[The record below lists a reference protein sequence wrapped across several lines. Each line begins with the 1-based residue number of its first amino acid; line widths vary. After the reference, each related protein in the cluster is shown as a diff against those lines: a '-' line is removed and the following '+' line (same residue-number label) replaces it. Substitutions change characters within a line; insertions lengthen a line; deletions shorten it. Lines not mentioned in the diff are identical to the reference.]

1 MSVILIKCFIG
12 REDKIL
18 DFGYDVIM
26 YSKADKKR
34 AIELYY
40 QYHHSWSAVVR
51 ELGYPSLGALKR
63 WVKDYEQDAK
73 ATLDDTPRKRK
84 SKYSGAQR
92 QAAVDHFFEHGQFI
106 TKTVKTL
113 GYPSRQLLREWLLED
128 PRCDDTLRSRTV
140 VTKPAA
146 TEEVKAKAVEALYKR
161 EAPVREIAEDFGVSR
176 ETLYGWK
183 REVLGETFPAK
194 QAPGLL
200 EGSAEEKV
208 TPEVSSLQ
216 ARIKEL
222 ELQNDILLQVNALLK
237 KDLGIDHL
245 NLTNR
250 EKVQVIDALRDKH
263 SLNTLLKALQ
273 LLKSS
278 YFYQRGA
285 IAKGDKYEAIR
296 PRLKVIFKQNYESY
310 GYRRIKM
317 ELDDEGIHLS
327 EKVIRRLMAE
337 EGLEVTI
344 TRCRKYSSYA
354 GEITPAVPNIL
365 DRDFQAETPNQK
377 LVTDIT
383 EFSIQAG
390 KVYLSPLI
398 DCFDGQIT
406 SWTIGTSPNAELVNT
421 MLSAAAETLALDEK
435 KPVVHSDRGAHY
447 RWPGWIELM
456 DEFGFTR
463 SMSKKAS
470 TPDNAQAE
478 SFFGHLKTEFFYNR
492 SWLGKSIDD
501 FTKELNQYIEWY
513 NTKRRKKVLGGKS
526 PQEYR
531 QNMVA

>member
-1 MSVILIKCFIG
+1 MN
-12 REDKIL
+12 
-18 DFGYDVIM
+18 
-26 YSKADKKR
+26 
-34 AIELYY
+34 
-40 QYHHSWSAVVR
+40 
-51 ELGYPSLGALKR
+51 
-63 WVKDYEQDAK
+63 
-73 ATLDDTPRKRK
+73 
-84 SKYSGAQR
+84 
-92 QAAVDHFFEHGQFI
+92 
-106 TKTVKTL
+106 
-113 GYPSRQLLREWLLED
+113 
-128 PRCDDTLRSRTV
+128 
-140 VTKPAA
+140 KPAA

-161 EAPVREIAEDFGVSR
+161 EVPAREIAEDFGVSR

-183 REVLGETFPAK
+183 RDVLGETFPAK
-194 QAPGLL
+194 QAPSLSD
-200 EGSAEEKV
+200 ERSAEKIV
-208 TPEVSSLQ
+208 NPEVSSLQ

-250 EKVQVIDALRDKH
+250 EKVQVIDALRDKY

-273 LLKSS
+273 LSKSS
-278 YFYQRGA
+278 YFYQRDA

-327 EKVIRRLMAE
+327 EKVIRRLMSE
-337 EGLEVTI
+337 EGLEVTV

-365 DRDFQAETPNQK
+365 DRDFQAEAPNQK

-421 MLSAAAETLALDEK
+421 MLSAAAETFTLNEK
-435 KPVVHSDRGAHY
+435 PIVHSDRGAHY

-456 DEFGFTR
+456 NGFGFTR
-463 SMSKKAS
+463 SMSKKS
-470 TPDNAQAE
+470 QHP
-478 SFFGHLKTEFFYNR
+478 R
-492 SWLGKSIDD
+492 
-501 FTKELNQYIEWY
+501 
-513 NTKRRKKVLGGKS
+513 
-526 PQEYR
+526 
-531 QNMVA
+531 

>member
-1 MSVILIKCFIG
+1 MYLLVLQTHFG
-12 REDKIL
+12 RADKNL

-40 QYHHSWSAVVR
+40 QYHHSWSAVTR

-63 WVKDYEQDAK
+63 WVKDYEEDPK
-73 ATLDDTPRKRK
+73 AVLDDTPRKRK
-84 SKYSGAQR
+84 PKYSDAQR

-106 TKTVKTL
+106 TKTVKAL
-113 GYPSRQLLREWLLED
+113 GYPSRQLLRDWLLED

-140 VTKPAA
+140 VNKPAA

-161 EAPVREIAEDFGVSR
+161 EVPAREIAEDFGVSR

-183 REVLGETFPAK
+183 RDVLGETFPAK
-194 QAPGLL
+194 QAPSLSD
-200 EGSAEEKV
+200 ERSAEKIV
-208 TPEVSSLQ
+208 NPEVSSLQ

-250 EKVQVIDALRDKH
+250 EKVQVIDALRDKY

-273 LLKSS
+273 LSKSS
-278 YFYQRGA
+278 YFYQRDA

-327 EKVIRRLMAE
+327 EKVIRRLMSE
-337 EGLEVTI
+337 EGLEVTV

-365 DRDFQAETPNQK
+365 DRDFQAEAPNQK

-421 MLSAAAETLALDEK
+421 MLSAAAETFTLNEK
-435 KPVVHSDRGAHY
+435 PIVHSDRGAHY

-456 DEFGFTR
+456 NGLGFTR

-501 FTKELNQYIEWY
+501 FTKELDLYIEWY

-531 QNMVA
+531 QSKAA

>member
-1 MSVILIKCFIG
+1 M
-12 REDKIL
+12 
-18 DFGYDVIM
+18 
-26 YSKADKKR
+26 
-34 AIELYY
+34 
-40 QYHHSWSAVVR
+40 
-51 ELGYPSLGALKR
+51 
-63 WVKDYEQDAK
+63 
-73 ATLDDTPRKRK
+73 
-84 SKYSGAQR
+84 
-92 QAAVDHFFEHGQFI
+92 
-106 TKTVKTL
+106 
-113 GYPSRQLLREWLLED
+113 
-128 PRCDDTLRSRTV
+128 
-140 VTKPAA
+140 
-146 TEEVKAKAVEALYKR
+146 
-161 EAPVREIAEDFGVSR
+161 
-176 ETLYGWK
+176 
-183 REVLGETFPAK
+183 
-194 QAPGLL
+194 
-200 EGSAEEKV
+200 
-208 TPEVSSLQ
+208 
-216 ARIKEL
+216 
-222 ELQNDILLQVNALLK
+222 
-237 KDLGIDHL
+237 
-245 NLTNR
+245 
-250 EKVQVIDALRDKH
+250 IDALREKYA
-263 SLNTLLKALQ
+263 LKTLLKALQ
-273 LLKSS
+273 LSKSS
-278 YFYQRGA
+278 YFYQRDA
-285 IAKGDKYEAIR
+285 IAKGDKYGAVR
-296 PRLKVIFKQNYESY
+296 PRLRVIFKQNYESY

-354 GEITPAVPNIL
+354 GKITPAVPNIL
-365 DRDFQAETPNQK
+365 DRDFQAEVSNQK

-421 MLSAAAETLALDEK
+421 MLSAAAAAFTSDE

-456 DEFGFTR
+456 DKFGLTR

-492 SWLGKSIDD
+492 SWLGKSIDE
-501 FTKELNQYIEWY
+501 FTQELNEYIEWY

-531 QNMVA
+531 QSKAS

>member
-1 MSVILIKCFIG
+1 
-12 REDKIL
+12 
-18 DFGYDVIM
+18 M

-34 AIELYY
+34 AIELFY

-63 WVKDYEQDAK
+63 WIKDYEQDAE
-73 ATLDDTPRKRK
+73 ATLDESPRKRK
-84 SKYSGAQR
+84 SKYSDAQR
-92 QAAVDHFFEHGQFI
+92 QVAVDHFFEHGQFI
-106 TKTVKTL
+106 TKTVQAL
-113 GYPSRQLLREWLLED
+113 GYPSRQLLREWLLAD
-128 PRCDDTLRSRTV
+128 PRCDISLRSRTV
-140 VTKPAA
+140 VAKSAAPADI
-146 TEEVKAKAVEALYKR
+146 KAKAVEALYKR
-161 EAPVREIAEDFGVSR
+161 EVPARKIAEDFGVSR

-183 REVLGETFPAK
+183 RDVLGENFPAK
-194 QAPGLL
+194 QTPSPVD
-200 EGSAEEKV
+200 EGKNQEKI
-208 TPEVSSLQ
+208 TPEVSDLQ
-216 ARIKEL
+216 ARIKAL

-237 KDLGIDHL
+237 KDLGINQL
-245 NLTNR
+245 NLTNG
-250 EKVQVIDALRDKH
+250 EKVQVIDALRNRY
-263 SLNTLLKALQ
+263 SLNTLLRAIQ
-273 LLKSS
+273 LSKSS
-278 YFYQRGA
+278 YFYQRDA
-285 IAKGDKYEAIR
+285 IAKGDKYKAIR
-296 PRLKVIFKQNYESY
+296 PRLKIIFKQNYESY
-310 GYRRIKM
+310 GYRRMKM
-317 ELDDEGIHLS
+317 ELDDEGIRLS

-365 DRDFQAETPNQK
+365 DRNFQSDVPNQK

-383 EFSIQAG
+383 EFYIQAG

-421 MLSAAAETLALDEK
+421 MLSSAAEALSSDEK
-435 KPVVHSDRGAHY
+435 PIVHSDRGAHY

-463 SMSKKAS
+463 SMSKKGS

-501 FTKELNQYIEWY
+501 FTQALNKYIEWY
-513 NTKRRKKVLGGKS
+513 NTKRRKKGLGGKS

-531 QNMVA
+531 QSKAA

>member
-1 MSVILIKCFIG
+1 MKCSFG
-12 REDKIL
+12 PADKIL

-40 QYHHSWSAVVR
+40 QYHHSWSAVTR

-63 WVKDYEQDAK
+63 WVKDYEEDPK
-73 ATLDDTPRKRK
+73 AVLADTPRKRK
-84 SKYSGAQR
+84 PKYSDAQR
-92 QAAVDHFFEHGQFI
+92 QAAVDHFFDHGQFI
-106 TKTVKTL
+106 TKTVKAL
-113 GYPSRQLLREWLLED
+113 GYPSRQLLRDWLLED
-128 PRCDDTLRSRTV
+128 LRCDDTLRSRTV
-140 VTKPAA
+140 VNKPAA

-161 EAPVREIAEDFGVSR
+161 EAPAKEIAEDFGVSR
-176 ETLYGWK
+176 DTLYDWK
-183 REVLGETFPAK
+183 KDVLGKDFPAK
-194 QAPGLL
+194 QTS
-200 EGSAEEKV
+200 GSLDEERASKA
-208 TPEVSSLQ
+208 TDPEISSLQ
-216 ARIKEL
+216 ARVKEL

-250 EKVQVIDALRDKH
+250 EKVQVIDALRDKY
-263 SLNTLLKALQ
+263 SLQTLLRVLQ
-273 LLKSS
+273 LSKSS
-278 YFYQRGA
+278 YFYQRDA
-285 IAKGDKYEAIR
+285 IAKGDKYEAVR
-296 PRLKVIFKQNYESY
+296 PRLRIIFKQNYERY

-327 EKVIRRLMAE
+327 EKVIRRLMVE
-337 EGLEVTI
+337 EGLEVTV
-344 TRCRKYSSYA
+344 TRCRKYNSYA

-365 DRDFQAETPNQK
+365 DRDFHAEAPNQK
-377 LVTDIT
+377 FVTDIT

-421 MLSAAAETLALDEK
+421 MLSTAAETFAPNE

-456 DEFGFTR
+456 NGFGFIR

-492 SWLGKSIDD
+492 SWLGKSVDD
-501 FTKELNQYIEWY
+501 FTKELSQYIEWY

-531 QNMVA
+531 QSKVA